1 MFCEPDWD
9 DEVDVVCTDT
19 GLAGLATAIAAV
31 EQDGEVFLATAPS
44 PTDAD
49 RGWFDHAGDE
59 DTVEY
64 LGQLTADLDVAG
76 LRQLDPDLPVR
87 LMSETTPAR
96 GRMVPPFEGP
106 RLREWAAVCVPSPSG
121 YLYTQVTDWTSTT
134 LDGGDGD
141 LFKVTEIGVMA
152 PDPDDTVGSV
162 HDWLSDEAR
171 DRDIFPNPVTRFER
185 LVFED
190 GVVTGAVFGT
200 ESGPLTVRARHGV
213 LICRNGIP
221 ARGASLPNL
230 PGHAPLRVALVGKE
244 ASRFGRVELLTSDSA
259 VAQVCP
265 LHSSRPA
272 APEVRTS
279 RS

>member
-44 PTDAD
+44 PTGAD
-49 RGWFDHAGDE
+49 RGWFDYAGDE
-59 DTVEY
+59 ETVEY
-64 LGQLTADLDVAG
+64 LGQLTADIDVAG

-87 LMSETTPAR
+87 LMSQTSPAR
-96 GRMVPPFEGP
+96 GRMVPAFEGS

-121 YLYTQVTDWTSTT
+121 YLYTQVTDWTSPT

-141 LFKVTEIGVMA
+141 LFKVTEIGMMA
-152 PDPDDTVGSV
+152 TDPDDTVGSV

-171 DRDIFPNPVTRFER
+171 DRDIFPYPVTRFER

-213 LICRNGIP
+213 LICRNGVP
-221 ARGASLPNL
+221 ARGTSLPGL
-230 PGHAPLRVALVGKE
+230 PGHTPLRVALVGKE
-244 ASRFGRVELLTSDSA
+244 ASRFGRVELLTTDSA
-259 VAQVCP
+259 VATACP

>member
-19 GLAGLATAIAAV
+19 GVAGLATAISAV
-31 EQDGEVFLATAPS
+31 EQDGEVFLATAQS
-44 PTDAD
+44 ATDTD
-49 RGWFDHAGDE
+49 RGWFDYAGDE

-64 LGQLTADLDVAG
+64 LAQLTADLDVAG

-87 LMSETTPAR
+87 LMGETAPAR
-96 GRMVPPFEGP
+96 GRTVPPFEGR
-106 RLREWAAVCVPSPSG
+106 RLREWAAVCVPSPTG
-121 YLYTQVTDWTSTT
+121 YLYTRVTDWTSTT

-141 LFKVTEIGVMA
+141 LFKVTEIGLMT
-152 PDPDDTVGSV
+152 PDPDDPVGSV
-162 HDWLSDEAR
+162 HDWLNDEAR
-171 DRDIFPNPVTRFER
+171 DRDISAYPVTRFER

-190 GVVTGAVFGT
+190 GMVTGAVFGT

-213 LICRNGIP
+213 LICRNGVS
-221 ARGASLPNL
+221 ARSASLPGL
-230 PGHAPLRVALVGKE
+230 SGHPRLRVALVGKE

-259 VAQVCP
+259 VARACP
-265 LHSSRPA
+265 LYSSRPA
-272 APEVRTS
+272 GAEVRAS